1 MYLGYFPLINSLNWQ
16 IHIIWNNT
24 YLMFIWDLF
33 FTHAETLKK
42 KKSSNRYRKI
52 VKRSWRKY
60 VLTRWT
66 KTSDRTDRI
75 IDPFPGMDEKTS
87 CSVLSRKGQEYG
99 TGCLTKEARFLILY
113 SDSQLWLP
121 ILKTSAARR
130 LKINGKLLLKF
141 LNEMD
146 EKTSCS
152 VLSRKG
158 TGVWNRVFN
167 KRGKN
172 FKRYIFV
179 RRYSSN

>member
-1 MYLGYFPLINSLNWQ
+1 MKALLPMYLDYFPLVNSLNWQ

-87 CSVLSRKGQEYG
+87 CSVLSRKGTGVEYG
-99 TGCLTKEARFLILY
+99 TGCLTKEARFFTLNSNLQIWRHIYWTL
-113 SDSQLWLP
+113 
-121 ILKTSAARR
+121 AARSG
-130 LKINGKLLLKF
+130 KMNGKIW
-141 LNEMD
+141 
-146 EKTSCS
+146 S
-152 VLSRKG
+152 
-158 TGVWNRVFN
+158 
-167 KRGKN
+167 
-172 FKRYIFV
+172 FV
-179 RRYSSN
+179 

>member
-1 MYLGYFPLINSLNWQ
+1 MTPWLQWNIVYILQYKGTMKALLQMYLGYFPLINSLNWQ
-16 IHIIWNNT
+16 IHIISNNT

-87 CSVLSRKGQEYG
+87 CSVLSRKG
-99 TGCLTKEARFLILY
+99 
-113 SDSQLWLP
+113 
-121 ILKTSAARR
+121 
-130 LKINGKLLLKF
+130 
-141 LNEMD
+141 
-146 EKTSCS
+146 
-152 VLSRKG
+152 

-167 KRGKN
+167 KRGK
-172 FKRYIFV
+172 IF
-179 RRYSSN
+179 YP

>member
-1 MYLGYFPLINSLNWQ
+1 MKALLQMHLDYFPLVNSLNWQ

-87 CSVLSRKGQEYG
+87 CSVLSRKGTGVEYG
-99 TGCLTKEARFLILY
+99 TGCLTKEARFFIL
-113 SDSQLWLP
+113 SPNLQLWTLA
-121 ILKTSAARR
+121 TRSG
-130 LKINGKLLLKF
+130 KINEKIWSFVLK
-141 LNEMD
+141 
-146 EKTSCS
+146 S
-152 VLSRKG
+152 
-158 TGVWNRVFN
+158 
-167 KRGKN
+167 
-172 FKRYIFV
+172 II
-179 RRYSSN
+179 

>member
-1 MYLGYFPLINSLNWQ
+1 
-16 IHIIWNNT
+16 
-24 YLMFIWDLF
+24 MFIWDLF

-87 CSVLSRKGQEYG
+87 CSVLSRKG
-99 TGCLTKEARFLILY
+99 
-113 SDSQLWLP
+113 
-121 ILKTSAARR
+121 
-130 LKINGKLLLKF
+130 
-141 LNEMD
+141 
-146 EKTSCS
+146 
-152 VLSRKG
+152 

-167 KRGKN
+167 KRGKIFDPQ
-172 FKRYIFV
+172 FKFAIMAVFIGLWQQGAEKSMENYEVLFWNLYYKVWCLYVNSKMSKCKLVPSFEVIG
-179 RRYSSN
+179 